1 MGDHKD
7 YMRGEQE
14 GYSGMS
20 RGLPKNFAE
29 SVGRAAGESRRQ
41 RELERRRGTSEGT
54 EAGEAMSPFAYL
66 ASSGAVVFVLLLL
79 LVAFAKGIV
88 VKLIVAGF
96 AVAALFSVSRIRPR
110 LGKLTPIY
118 VGLLIGL
125 LLGCLESIATGARLN
140 LFNLSTFLFLGA
152 TFGSV
157 PALIAVLRRR

>member
-20 RGLPKNFAE
+20 RGLPKTFAE

-41 RELERRRGTSEGT
+41 RERELQND
-54 EAGEAMSPFAYL
+54 AGAGGAATSPFDFL
-66 ASSGAVVFVLLLL
+66 ASLVLVVGVLLVV
-79 LVAFAKGIV
+79 LVALAQGIV
-88 VKLIVAGF
+88 VKLIVAGVV
-96 AVAALFSVSRIRPR
+96 VAALFAVPRVRPR
-110 LGKLTPIY
+110 LGKGTPIY
-118 VGLLIGL
+118 VGVLIGL
-125 LLGCLESIATGARLN
+125 LLGCLESIATGADLN

-157 PALIAVLRRR
+157 PALIAFVRRR